1 MNTHSRRIT
10 QSAELVAGII
20 PFLLLGFVLTGC
32 GIKGMPKPGGP
43 EAAPE
48 IRDLKAQVRS
58 KGIDLS
64 WTIPDQLRNLSKDS
78 RYRFT
83 VQKSHLT
90 WDKRNC
96 IDCPPPAAEDVI
108 SIDPSIPGTASIEG
122 DRVTW
127 MDAAVS
133 HLNAY
138 RYQVSIVDDKGSRL
152 TVSNP
157 VIASVHTPPSGVK
170 NLTATTEPQ
179 GIVLRWKPPVSDERG
194 NPLAAEAQFLLE
206 RHTPGGHWEKLSN
219 APLKTGTFVDQ
230 NVAAEESYDYRITP
244 LLFIDATM
252 IAGESSQVRDA
263 KSPASLPPPPPGKV
277 WIIPAKGGMEVH
289 WTESQGKISGYHVY
303 RREGKEII
311 RLTAS
316 PVQHPPYLDA
326 SVKRN
331 TVYFYAVSA
340 VSSQLDHK
348 EGLLSKWTE
357 IRSLIFE

>member
-10 QSAELVAGII
+10 RSAELAAGII
-20 PFLLLGFVLTGC
+20 PFLLLGFLLAGC
-32 GIKGMPKPGGP
+32 GIKSMPKPIGP
-43 EAAPE
+43 EAGPE

-64 WTIPDQLRNLSKDS
+64 WTIPEPLRNLPKES
-78 RYRFT
+78 RYRFS
-83 VQKSHLT
+83 VQRSHLA
-90 WDKRNC
+90 WEKRTC
-96 IDCPPPAAEDVI
+96 LDCPPPAKEEVL
-108 SIDPSIPGTASIEG
+108 SIDPSYPETASIE
-122 DRVTW
+122 DNRVSW

-138 RYQVSIVDDKGSRL
+138 RYQVAIVDDKGTIL

-157 VIASVHTPPSGVK
+157 VIASVQTPPSGVR
-170 NLTATTEPQ
+170 NLSVTTEPQ
-179 GIVLRWKPPVSDERG
+179 GIVLRWKPPVADERG
-194 NPLAAEAQFLLE
+194 NPLAGEAQFLLE
-206 RHTPGGHWEKLSN
+206 RHIPGGRWEKLSS
-219 APLKTGTFVDQ
+219 APLKGNTFVDQ

-244 LLFIDATM
+244 LLFIDGAI
-252 IAGESSQVRDA
+252 IAGDSSQVRDA
-263 KSPASLPPPPPGKV
+263 KSPDSLPPPPPNKV
-277 WIIPAKGGMEVH
+277 WIIPGKGGMEVH
-289 WTESQGKISGYHVY
+289 WTESQGKIIGYHVY

-311 RLTAS
+311 RLTSS
-316 PVQHPPYLDA
+316 PVQHPPHLDA

-348 EGLLSKWTE
+348 EGLLSKWFE